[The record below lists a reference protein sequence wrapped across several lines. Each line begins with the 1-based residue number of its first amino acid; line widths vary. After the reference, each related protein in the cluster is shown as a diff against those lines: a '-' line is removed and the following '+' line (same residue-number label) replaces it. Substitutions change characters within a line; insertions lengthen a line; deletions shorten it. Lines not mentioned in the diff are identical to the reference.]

1 MLAPV
6 PRARVLCVV
15 LGAALVACG
24 GHSRPDPYAVAAAK
38 CVLPLAERLNV
49 PDGDQVEEQ
58 GVRVTDLG
66 EGRRKV
72 TGQVAKPGGS
82 FHAFMCVV
90 APDSSDKLR
99 GLRIESL
106 TVQDSAG

>member
-1 MLAPV
+1 MR
-6 PRARVLCVV
+6 RARVLGAV
-15 LGAALVACG
+15 LAAGLAACG
-24 GHSRPDPYAVAAAK
+24 GHSHADSNAVAAAK
-38 CVLPLAERLNV
+38 CVLPLAERLSV
-49 PDGDQVEEQ
+49 PDGVQVEER

-82 FHAFMCVV
+82 FHAFTCVV